1 MVAVAW
7 LPVVYGVVEL
17 ISRFLDIAQRK
28 KNDPGTFGR
37 EELNKLY
44 HGLFAIHFYNIVD
57 FSQLSWTFR
66 VSFLKYRGL
75 FTIHFK
81 IWSIK

>member
-1 MVAVAW
+1 MGAW
-7 LPVVYGVVEL
+7 LLVVCSVVEP
-17 ISRFLDIAQRK
+17 ISCLLGIAQREQ
-28 KNDPGTFGR
+28 NYRGTFGR